1 MNLSP
6 RHLIKL
12 LEENGFILKRS
23 KGSHRLYYNPINN
36 KTAIVPFHRGRD
48 LKRVHFWQFLDRLV
62 STKMKLNKRWMGIYS
77 MSDRIVYWSIEF
89 GCGDESVRLSPS
101 YYNLTSFP

>member
-12 LEENGFILKRS
+12 LEENGFMYKRS

-36 KTAIVPFHRGRD
+36 KTAIVPFHGGRD
-48 LKRVHFWQFLDRLV
+48 LVV
-62 STKMKLNKRWMGIYS
+62 SAGS
-77 MSDRIVYWSIEF
+77 SAE
-89 GCGDESVRLSPS
+89 GGDPAA
-101 YYNLTSFP
+101 

>member
-12 LEENGFILKRS
+12 LEENGFVFKRS

-36 KTAIVPFHRGRD
+36 KTAIVPFHGGRD
-48 LKRVHFWQFLDRLV
+48 VKKGTFLAILRQA
-62 STKMKLNKRWMGIYS
+62 GI
-77 MSDRIVYWSIEF
+77 DKNAAE
-89 GCGDESVRLSPS
+89 
-101 YYNLTSFP
+101 